1 MSSRKSNVHN
11 VLEKNFLIHLIK
23 AKERVVLEFFLGN
36 WNQELKCSQ
45 TLFYT
50 FVWGGVCFIL
60 LYVLVLLTAFDF
72 S

>member
-1 MSSRKSNVHN
+1 MSSRKSKVHS
-11 VLEKNFLIHLIK
+11 VLQKNFLIHLIK

-50 FVWGGVCFIL
+50 FVLGCVCFIL
-60 LYVLVLLTAFDF
+60 CF
-72 S
+72 SFIDCL